1 MRGIDVSIRDR
12 VTVILFYWIN
22 KINHFIAMTQLHG
35 KHKLEY
41 QQAER
46 AFKFQCLWLPTE
58 IKTKLTVT
66 KFNECEQIILWI
78 KCYYK

>member
-1 MRGIDVSIRDR
+1 
-12 VTVILFYWIN
+12 
-22 KINHFIAMTQLHG
+22 MTQLHG